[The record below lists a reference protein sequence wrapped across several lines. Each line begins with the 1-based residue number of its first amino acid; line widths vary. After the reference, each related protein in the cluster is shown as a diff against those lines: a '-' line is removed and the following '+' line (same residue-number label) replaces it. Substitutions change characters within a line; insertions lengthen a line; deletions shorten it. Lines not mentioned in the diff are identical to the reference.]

1 MKKQIRVLL
10 GLLFC
15 LFLQQTVHA
24 QFQIN
29 NTFFD
34 AGENIE
40 YDLYFKY
47 GLLDKKA
54 GKASLRINN
63 ASYAGTPAYKMTMI
77 SHTQGMA
84 RKLFSLSDT
93 LSCYTSKTL
102 QPLAFKKLAH
112 EDGDDTIEDYTYTY
126 QNNKVK
132 IKTKRVK
139 NGDPKFDETIES
151 SNCTYDMLSVV
162 YYARTLDYSGMK
174 SGSKVKLYF
183 MSGKKHMS
191 MTIIHQG
198 IETLKVNDGKKYE
211 CIKLS
216 LQISDKAFEDGKEA
230 MKVYLTND
238 NNRLPL
244 RIDSKLKV
252 GSVKSILKSYKG
264 NKHPVATK

>member
-1 MKKQIRVLL
+1 MKKQIQVLL

-15 LFLQQTVHA
+15 LSIQQPA
-24 QFQIN
+24 QSQCVVD
-29 NTFFD
+29 NTSFD
-34 AGENIE
+34 AGEVIE

-54 GKASLRINN
+54 GTASLRVSN
-63 ASYAGTPAYKMTMI
+63 ANYGGTAGYKMTMI
-77 SHTQGMA
+77 SHSQGMA
-84 RKLFSLSDT
+84 RKIFSLSDT
-93 LSCYTSKTL
+93 LSCYTSKNL

-139 NGDPKFDETIES
+139 NGDEKFDETIES

-162 YYARTLDYSGMK
+162 YYARTLDYAGMK
-174 SGSKVKLYF
+174 SGSKVKVYF

-198 IETLKVNDGKKYE
+198 IETVKMNDGKKYQ

-238 NNRLPL
+238 NNRMPL

-264 NKHPVATK
+264 NKHPVSTK

>member
-1 MKKQIRVLL
+1 MRKRIQMLL
-10 GLLFC
+10 SLSC
-15 LFLQQTVHA
+15 ILFLQQTVVA
-24 QFQIN
+24 QCQVDN
-29 NTFFD
+29 VFFD
-34 AGENIE
+34 AGESIQ

-47 GLLDKKA
+47 GLIDKKA
-54 GKASLRINN
+54 GKASLQISN
-63 ASYAGTPAYKMTMI
+63 ATYAGAPAYKMSMI
-77 SHTQGMA
+77 SHTEGVA

-93 LSCYTSKTL
+93 LSCYTSKSL

-112 EDGDDTIEDYTYTY
+112 EDGDYTIEDYTYKY
-126 QNNKVK
+126 LDNKVR
-132 IKTKRVK
+132 IDTRRVK
-139 NGDPKFDETIES
+139 NGEEKFNES
-151 SNCTYDMLSVV
+151 VSSANCSYDMLSVV
-162 YYARTLDYSGMK
+162 YYARTLDYSNMK
-174 SGSKVKLYF
+174 SGSKAKVYF

-216 LQISDKAFEDGKEA
+216 LQISDKAFENGKEA

-238 NNRLPL
+238 KNRMPL